1 MDAAELR
8 ELSREELMEQLMKLR
23 KEQFNLRLQ
32 RSGGQLGQTH
42 LPRETRRDIARLKT
56 VLREMADG

>member
-32 RSGGQLGQTH
+32 RSAGQLGQTH

>member
-1 MDAAELR
+1 MDAEELR
-8 ELSREELMEQLMKLR
+8 DMDREELVEQLMKLR

-42 LPRETRRDIARLKT
+42 LLREARRDISRVKT